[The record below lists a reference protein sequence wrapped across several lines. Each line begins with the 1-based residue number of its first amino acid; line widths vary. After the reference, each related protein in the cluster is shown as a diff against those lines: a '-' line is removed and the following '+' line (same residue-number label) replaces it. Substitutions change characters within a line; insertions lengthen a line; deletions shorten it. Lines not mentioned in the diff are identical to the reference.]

1 MWTHFIGAN
10 TLTSEQYDGDKT
22 SAVTA
27 SSGDDAPS
35 PPLWWTAGTDDIKW
49 AEVLYMNGV
58 HVWSECQDLL
68 FQTQPFDLAF
78 NAQLPRPEDRF
89 HVAPF
94 LYSLIERQAKGPVMT
109 HVKRLHQGK
118 VSLQHL
124 ALPAARPK
132 RVREGS
138 SIRSANKV
146 NKVWVS
152 ADTGNPFYTD
162 ELGNVLES

>member
-1 MWTHFIGAN
+1 M
-10 TLTSEQYDGDKT
+10 
-22 SAVTA
+22 
-27 SSGDDAPS
+27 
-35 PPLWWTAGTDDIKW
+35 PLG
-49 AEVLYMNGV
+49 YNGV
-58 HVWSECQDLL
+58 LEYNENG
-68 FQTQPFDLAF
+68 A
-78 NAQLPRPEDRF
+78 
-89 HVAPF
+89 VAM
-94 LYSLIERQAKGPVMT
+94 YVIERQAKGPVMT

-132 RVREGS
+132 RVPEGS